1 MTKKK
6 KFNLM
11 PYLLAF
17 VGTFLILQIFM
28 PADSNVKDS
37 TAGII
42 EIETSKDEY
51 SIGKDIKVEITNNS
65 EDAIIIEAPR
75 SVLDCEPTFITYQY
89 ASDGFSEITNA
100 EELCDY
106 ETPWIKIEA
115 GEKETLSLLSH
126 TYTNFGEAGRYKVA
140 MVVEGIEYESPEFEV
155 NTPGLFTRTWR
166 TIIYTPML
174 NALVAIVSYI
184 PGHVLGFA
192 VIILTLI
199 MRTLLLI
206 PSQKGFEAQN
216 KMQEVQPKL
225 EKLKA
230 KHKDDQSRLAQ
241 ETMLLWKEH
250 KVHPLSSCLP
260 MLIQLPIFLALFYVI
275 QAGLSPDR
283 SIFIYDFL
291 AGFDLN
297 LVDPQF
303 LGWNL
308 FDRSLIILP
317 IIVGTLQFIQ
327 MQIMMAK
334 KDNKAKGAAEV
345 ETANKMMRYLMP
357 LMIAFFT
364 SQMPAAVGIYWG
376 TNTSYGIIQQLV
388 IKKIRPA
395 KKNTTKASGEDE
407 VKVRV
412 IKKKHGKGN

>member
-1 MTKKK
+1 MTEKK
-6 KFNLM
+6 KFSLM
-11 PYLLAF
+11 PYLLVF

-28 PADSNVKDS
+28 PGGGEVVS
-37 TAGII
+37 TDGTIG
-42 EIETSKDEY
+42 IETAKDEY
-51 SIGKDIKVEITNNS
+51 SIGKDIKVKITNNTD
-65 EDAIIIEAPR
+65 EAITIEAPR

-89 ASDGFSEITNA
+89 SSEGFNEITDA

-106 ETPWIKIEA
+106 ETPWVTIEP
-115 GEKETLSLLSH
+115 GKKETLSLLSH

-140 MVVEGIEYESPEFEV
+140 MLVGGIEYESPEFEV
-155 NTPGLFTRTWR
+155 NTPGLLTRTWR
-166 TIIYTPML
+166 NVIYTPML
-174 NALVAIVSYI
+174 NALVAIVSWM
-184 PGHVLGFA
+184 PGHHLGLA
-192 VIILTLI
+192 VIVLTLI

-216 KMQEVQPKL
+216 RMQEVQPKL
-225 EKLKA
+225 EKLKE
-230 KHKDDQSRLAQ
+230 KYKDDQSRLAQ

-283 SIFIYDFL
+283 SIFVYESL
-291 AGFDLN
+291 AGFDLS
-297 LVDPQF
+297 LVNPMF
-303 LGWNL
+303 IGWNL
-308 FDRSLIILP
+308 FERNMIILP
-317 IIVGTLQFIQ
+317 IIVGVLQFIQ

-334 KDNKAKGAAEV
+334 KTKKSGVAVEV
-345 ETANKMMRYLMP
+345 ETANKMMKYMMP

-388 IKKIRPA
+388 VKKFRPT
-395 KKNTTKASGEDE
+395 KKNTTKSSGKDD

-412 IKKKHGKGN
+412 IKKNNEKGN